1 MTSSRPADSYRVAA
15 LNRLAAIAGSIL
27 FAAML
32 ISGCATT
39 TKPDFDNR
47 PFFQPEYGVETHGR
61 KTWFDHLVELDP
73 GGIKTQIAP
82 DYEQEA
88 PARIAVLPFGDHGSA
103 QFKVDKIA
111 LTNRTGKKLDD
122 WAWTD
127 ANRLRRAINGYLAS
141 REFEEA
147 NLIQVDTILREHGIR
162 NENDLKKVSPET
174 LGKWLG
180 VDAVVYGHV
189 THYDSYYAFL
199 VAAWQVG
206 VDVKMVSTHDGEQ
219 LFAAQGSRDSV
230 DFNPAFDPL
239 DIAINSV
246 MSLLQLRDVE
256 LARAEEEDAREIA
269 LRVPRSQK
277 LEDELIGEA
286 EDSGDIQQDAGNVTT
301 RISPPIAQRN
311 SSSIARVQ

>member
-1 MTSSRPADSYRVAA
+1 MSCEPVDRSRIMAA
-15 LNRLAAIAGSIL
+15 LNRSAAIAGSIIFTAL
-27 FAAML
+27 L

-39 TKPDFDNR
+39 SNADLDNR

-82 DYEQEA
+82 DYEQKA

-103 QFKVDKIA
+103 QFKVNKIP
-111 LTNRTGKKLDD
+111 LTHRKGKKLNE

-127 ANRLRRAINGYLAS
+127 ANRLRRAVNGYLAS

-147 NLIQVDTILREHGIR
+147 NLIQVDTVLRERGIH
-162 NENDLKKVSPET
+162 NENELKAVPPET

-189 THYDSYYAFL
+189 THYDCYYAFL
-199 VAAWQVG
+199 VSAWQVG

-230 DFNPAFDPL
+230 DFNPAFDPV
-239 DIAINSV
+239 DIAINSGI
-246 MSLLQLRDVE
+246 SLLQLRDVE

-269 LRVPRSQK
+269 LRIPRSPK
-277 LEDELIGEA
+277 LEDDLIEEA
-286 EDSGDIQQDAGNVTT
+286 EDAGGEQA
-301 RISPPIAQRN
+301 SAK
-311 SSSIARVQ
+311 